1 MGTWTCSNC
10 KEVNDD
16 NFDQCW
22 KCGTHADG
30 APPPRDYQPDD
41 RRSWA
46 QPPRLIDCPRCP
58 GMRMEFIGRK
68 RFHEGSQAMPFLL
81 GDIGELFV
89 NREEFD
95 LHACPSCGKV
105 ELFLSNRVR

>member
-1 MGTWTCSNC
+1 MATWTCINC
-10 KEVNDD
+10 KEVNEDS
-16 NFDQCW
+16 FDQCW

-30 APPPRDYQPDD
+30 APPPRGYLRDD
-41 RRSWA
+41 SRPWM
-46 QPPRLIDCPRCP
+46 QPPRLIECLRCP
-58 GMRMEFIGRK
+58 GTRMEFIGRK

-95 LHACPSCGKV
+95 VFACPACGKA
-105 ELFLSNRVR
+105 ELFLSSASR

>member
-1 MGTWTCSNC
+1 
-10 KEVNDD
+10 
-16 NFDQCW
+16 
-22 KCGTHADG
+22 
-30 APPPRDYQPDD
+30 
-41 RRSWA
+41 
-46 QPPRLIDCPRCP
+46 
-58 GMRMEFIGRK
+58 MRMEFIGRK
-68 RFHEGSQAMPFLL
+68 RFHEGSQTMPFLL